1 MAALLGAEEFG
12 FATAPLIAMGVRHG
26 ERESGEVR
34 ARAALVR
41 ALSALFSPFLTR
53 PPLLPPLSPF
63 TRTVHHDAQGESPR
77 RGVSAWPC
85 CPAPAPLFFHHP
97 PPSLPPLPSL
107 SLSTP
112 QCHTNTCPVGIATQD
127 PELRAKFEGTPDH
140 VVTYLFLVAEDL
152 RSHMAAMG
160 FRTVQ
165 DMVGRADMLEADPAA
180 AASHPK
186 LAAGLD
192 LSRLLTPAATLG
204 RPGAAQTCVEKQD
217 HGLEDGL
224 DWAVVPQCAP
234 ALPDPAALA
243 AAAATRALDPDAP
256 IPLAAQP
263 QPVYIEAAVRNTHRA
278 VGATLAHEVTKRFGG
293 AGLPRDT
300 ITLALSGHAGQS
312 LGAFL
317 CPGITI
323 NLAGDAN
330 DYVGKGLSG
339 GVIAVSPP
347 LTSDFPA
354 EENVIVG
361 NVCLYGA
368 TAGEAY
374 FRGIAAERFCVR
386 NSGAS
391 AVVEGVGDHA
401 LEYMTGGTVVILGP
415 TGKNFGAGMSG
426 GVAYV
431 YDAPGRLPARCNPDV
446 VNDLVPLDDEDALAL
461 RSLLQRHV
469 KYTGSTL
476 ARAVLSGWADARAKF
491 VKVFPH
497 EYARAL
503 EEQAAAR
510 AAKGVAA
517 AEEAGLMAA
526 WRRAKGGGSSPSSS
540 SSSSPDA
547 FEELRALGMDVMAR
561 GEGLPVAPAS
571 SDPVTDRAR
580 LEADAAAGIPVAGR
594 PPTWAA
600 GRPTVVPSGTSLKAR
615 GFLDYGRAPLP
626 YRAVAE
632 RLGDW
637 GEVVADLPPAEKD
650 DVVTTQAARCMGCG
664 TPFCHQTATGCPLG
678 NRVPEWNALVHAG
691 RWREALDR
699 LLATNNFPEFTGRVC
714 PAPCEGSC
722 VAGINGPPV
731 AIKTMEVAII
741 DHAFA
746 QGWMTPRPPAVR
758 TGKRVAVIGSGP
770 AGLAAADQLN
780 KAGHAVTV
788 FERADRCGGLM
799 MYGVPNMKAAKVEV
813 VQRRV
818 DLMAAEGVTFVTGA
832 AVGKEGGVAVAE
844 LAGGGVDAV
853 VLAAGATSPRDLPV
867 PGRDADGVLFA
878 MDFLTAN
885 TKSLLDSGLADG
897 AYTSAKGKHVIVI
910 GGGDTGTD
918 CIATA
923 TRHGAASVTNLEL
936 MDAPP
941 DARAAG
947 NPWPTWPRVFRVDYG
962 HAEAAHAYGADPRRY
977 HVLTKRFIKDEA
989 TGKLTGIEI
998 VEVEWGAPSEPGGRP
1013 AMREV
1018 PGSETVLQA
1027 DLALLA
1033 MGFLGPE
1040 AALAGAFDVA
1050 TDERSNVKAEYGRFA
1065 TTVPGVF
1072 AAGDCRRGQSLV
1084 VWAIAEGRGAA
1095 AAVDA
1100 YLAGGKPAPPA
1111 DVLAPVEGG
1120 VLHLAAF
1127 RSRGGLASRAP
1138 TFSVS

>member
-1 MAALLGAEEFG
+1 
-12 FATAPLIAMGVRHG
+12 MGCIMMRK
-26 ERESGEVR
+26 
-34 ARAALVR
+34 
-41 ALSALFSPFLTR
+41 
-53 PPLLPPLSPF
+53 
-63 TRTVHHDAQGESPR
+63 
-77 RGVSAWPC
+77 
-85 CPAPAPLFFHHP
+85 
-97 PPSLPPLPSL
+97 
-107 SLSTP
+107 
-112 QCHTNTCPVGIATQD
+112 CHTNTCPVGIATQD
-127 PELRAKFEGTPDH
+127 PELRAKFEGTPEH
-140 VVTYLFLVAEDL
+140 VITYLFLVAEDL
-152 RSHMAAMG
+152 RAHMAAMG
-160 FRTVQ
+160 FKSVQ
-165 DMVGRADMLEADPAA
+165 EMVGRADMLEANPASI
-180 AASHPK
+180 ASHPK

-204 RPGAAQTCVEKQD
+204 KPGAAQTCVEKQD
-217 HGLEDGL
+217 HGLEAGL
-224 DWAVVPQCAP
+224 DWAILPQCAP
-234 ALPDPAALA
+234 ALPDPSALA
-243 AAAATRALDPDAP
+243 AAAVTRAADPDAP
-256 IPLAAQP
+256 IQLAAQP

-300 ITLALSGHAGQS
+300 ITLALTGHAGQS

-323 NLAGDAN
+323 ALAGDAN

-339 GVIAVSPP
+339 GVIAVTPP
-347 LTSDFPA
+347 PASDFPA

-431 YDAPGRLPARCNPDV
+431 YDAQARLPARCNPDV

-503 EEQAAAR
+503 EEAAAAR
-510 AAKGVAA
+510 SVKATAAG
-517 AEEAGLMAA
+517 EEAGLMAA
-526 WRRAKGGGSSPSSS
+526 WRRARGSPSPSSS
-540 SSSSPDA
+540 TTTTTDA

-561 GEGLPVAPAS
+561 GEGLPAPPPSTTPAG
-571 SDPVTDRAR
+571 DRAR
-580 LEADAAAGIPVAGR
+580 LDADAAAGIPVAGR
-594 PPTWAA
+594 AATWAA
-600 GRPTVVPSGTSLKAR
+600 GRPTVVPSGSSLKAR

-626 YRAVAE
+626 YRSVPE
-632 RLGDW
+632 RLEDW
-637 GEVVADLPPAEKD
+637 DEVIADLAPAEKD
-650 DVVTTQAARCMGCG
+650 DAVTTQAARCMGCG

-714 PAPCEGSC
+714 PAPCEGAC

-746 QGWMTPRPPAVR
+746 QGWMTPKPPAVR
-758 TGKRVAVIGSGP
+758 TGKRVAVVGSGP

-780 KAGHAVTV
+780 KAGHEVFV

-799 MYGVPNMKAAKVEV
+799 MYGVPNMKAGKVEV
-813 VQRRV
+813 VQRRI
-818 DLMAAEGVTFVTGA
+818 DLMAAEGVTFVTSAPVGA
-832 AVGKEGGVAVAE
+832 EGGLGVAE

-853 VLAAGATSPRDLPV
+853 VLAAGSTTPRDLPV
-867 PGRDADGVLFA
+867 AGRDAPGVLFA
-878 MDFLTAN
+878 MDFLTSN

-897 AYTSAKGKHVIVI
+897 AYTSAKGKHVVVI

-923 TRHGAASVTNLEL
+923 VRHGALSVTNLEL

-941 DARAAG
+941 DARAAA

-962 HAEAAHAYGADPRRY
+962 HAEAAHVFGKDPRRY
-977 HVLTKRFIKDEA
+977 HVLTKRFITDEA
-989 TGKLTGIEI
+989 TGNLSGVEV
-998 VEVEWGAPSEPGGRP
+998 VEVEWGPPAEPGGRP
-1013 AMREV
+1013 SMVEV
-1018 PGSETVLQA
+1018 PGSETVLKA

-1040 AALAGAFDVA
+1040 AKLAQAFAVE
-1050 TDERSNVKAEYGRFA
+1050 TDDRSNLKADYGRFA
-1065 TTVPGVF
+1065 TSVPGVF

-1100 YLAGGKPAPPA
+1100 YLAANGRPAPPPA
-1111 DVLAPVEGG
+1111 SLAPVEGG
-1120 VLHLAAF
+1120 EFDLVTF
-1127 RSRGGLASRAP
+1127 RAQGGLASKAP
-1138 TFSVS
+1138 VFSVS